1 MEFAT
6 KVLQKMLLESPSD
19 EHFDVRLIV
28 EASDGG
34 RNGGGANGETVL
46 RAHRIVLSTVS
57 DVFRKMFASGLREHN
72 EGVVRIPDFTPAAVT
87 EALALIY
94 GGELDRAKHDWQLA
108 GQVWDFGHRF
118 KIDHVSSLAR
128 TAALDQLSQENCLRM
143 LGFSLYIGD
152 DSAVQRIRDF
162 VSDEDNFATVV
173 QSAEFT
179 MTGYEV
185 ICSIRRPPAG
195 SFVEMDVLTFEKVW
209 FDSLVAWSDN
219 VPVDKKDD
227 EAARDLKREERL
239 TKALRLVD
247 FGRMKTHELREC
259 KSNRVAGHTSA
270 LATQLVG
277 VLLSRCEKLEAGVV
291 EKERELDD
299 LGAAYQV
306 ALLGKNEAER
316 SARIADERF
325 QKATNGRIARED
337 LKNVRRRVGSPSG
350 SADAINEFM
359 PVLERLSSSQP
370 HGGGQYSSSR
380 RRGSNAAAPV
390 G

>member
-1 MEFAT
+1 M
-6 KVLQKMLLESPSD
+6 LQKMLLESPSD

-28 EASDGG
+28 EGSDNTSN
-34 RNGGGANGETVL
+34 RTTSSTNGNGETIL

-57 DVFRKMFASGLREHN
+57 EVFRKMFASGLREHN
-72 EGVVRIPDFTPAAVT
+72 EGVVRIPDFSPVAVS

-94 GGELDRAKHDWQLA
+94 GGELDRSNQDWQLA

-118 KIDHVSSLAR
+118 KIDHISSLAR

-152 DSAVQRIRDF
+152 DGAVQRIRDF
-162 VSDEDNFATVV
+162 ISDETNFGIVV

-195 SFVEMDVLTFEKVW
+195 SYVELDVLTFEKVW
-209 FDSLVAWSDN
+209 FDCLVAWADA
-219 VPVDKKDD
+219 VPMDKKDD
-227 EAARDLKREERL
+227 ENTRNVKRDDRL

-247 FGRMKTHELREC
+247 FSRMKTHELREC
-259 KSNRVAGHTSA
+259 KSNHVAGHTAA

-277 VLLSRCEKLEAGVV
+277 VLLARCEKLESGVV

-325 QKATNGRIARED
+325 QKATSGRMSRDE

-350 SADAINEFM
+350 STDAINEFM
-359 PVLERLSSSQP
+359 PVLERMSSSQP

-380 RRGSNAAAPV
+380 RRGSSAAASPV